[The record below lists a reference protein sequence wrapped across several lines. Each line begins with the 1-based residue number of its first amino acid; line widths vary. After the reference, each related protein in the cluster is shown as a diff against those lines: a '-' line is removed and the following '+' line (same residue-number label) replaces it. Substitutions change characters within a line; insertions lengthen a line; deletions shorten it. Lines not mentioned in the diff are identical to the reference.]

1 MIGAGCLGVANMSE
15 MGLEQEYEKN
25 HMEVPWHD
33 YASDPE
39 ENVIITDAPITERAS
54 VVGRVGLMLLA
65 CGTGAWRVRS
75 SMNLL
80 SKSLGMSC
88 SANIGLMTIDYT
100 CFDGDDGFTRSLC
113 LTTTGVNTSR
123 LNRLERFVSAFGEE
137 GSKLTGEEIHSTL
150 DDIERTHG
158 LYSPLSLG
166 LASAIAC
173 GAFTFLLGGGLP
185 EIFLAFFGAGVGNA
199 VRSWLGK
206 RRYTFFMCTAVSVAA
221 ACLTYTVLFRFA
233 CAFMG
238 LSDIHESG
246 YICSMLFVIPGFPLI
261 TSGIDLA
268 KLDMRSGIERLA
280 YAIVIVAVATLTAW
294 GTALAFGLQPGD
306 FPALGLDA
314 TTLLLLRL
322 VASFFGVFGFSMMFN
337 SPLLLAAYAGLVGA
351 VANTLRLELV
361 GFAVCPPAV
370 AAFLGALVAG
380 LLASRMRGHV
390 GYPRIAVTVPSI
402 VIMVPGLYFYKAVY
416 NLGTMSL
423 SESGSLLAAA
433 GLIVAALPL
442 GLICARILT
451 DRTFRHCT

>member
-1 MIGAGCLGVANMSE
+1 MVGAGCFGVTHMPE
-15 MGLEQEYEKN
+15 MGSEREYAKN

-39 ENVIITDAPITERAS
+39 ENVVITDAPIAERAS

-75 SMNLL
+75 SMNTL
-80 SKSLGMSC
+80 SESLGMSC

-100 CFDGDDGFTRSLC
+100 CFDGDNGFTRSLC

-123 LNRLERFVSAFGEE
+123 LSRLERFVSAFDGG
-137 GSKLTGEEIHSTL
+137 GSKLTGEEIHSSL

-185 EIFLAFFGAGVGNA
+185 EMLLAFFGAGVGNA
-199 VRSWLGK
+199 IRSWLGR

-221 ACLTYTVLFRFA
+221 ACLTYTVLLRLA
-233 CAFMG
+233 CALTG
-238 LSDIHESG
+238 LSDVHEAG

-280 YAIVIVAVATLTAW
+280 YATVIVAVATLTAW

-337 SPLLLAAYAGLVGA
+337 SPPSLAASAGLVGA
-351 VANTLRLELV
+351 VGNTLRLELV
-361 GFAVCPPAV
+361 SFAVCPPAV

-380 LLASRMRGHV
+380 LLASRMRGRV
-390 GYPRIAVTVPSI
+390 GYPRIAITVPSI

-423 SESGSLLAAA
+423 SESANLLAAG

-442 GLICARILT
+442 GLICARVLT

>member
-1 MIGAGCLGVANMSE
+1 MSE

-123 LNRLERFVSAFGEE
+123 LSRLERFVSAFGEE

-185 EIFLAFFGAGVGNA
+185 EMLLAFFGAGVGNA

-206 RRYTFFMCTAVSVAA
+206 RRYTFFM
-221 ACLTYTVLFRFA
+221 R
-233 CAFMG
+233 
-238 LSDIHESG
+238 
-246 YICSMLFVIPGFPLI
+246 
-261 TSGIDLA
+261 
-268 KLDMRSGIERLA
+268 R
-280 YAIVIVAVATLTAW
+280 
-294 GTALAFGLQPGD
+294 Q
-306 FPALGLDA
+306 
-314 TTLLLLRL
+314 RL
-322 VASFFGVFGFSMMFN
+322 VRAIS
-337 SPLLLAAYAGLVGA
+337 
-351 VANTLRLELV
+351 
-361 GFAVCPPAV
+361 
-370 AAFLGALVAG
+370 
-380 LLASRMRGHV
+380 
-390 GYPRIAVTVPSI
+390 
-402 VIMVPGLYFYKAVY
+402 
-416 NLGTMSL
+416 
-423 SESGSLLAAA
+423 
-433 GLIVAALPL
+433 
-442 GLICARILT
+442 
-451 DRTFRHCT
+451 